1 MAGKN
6 TGDCEYGF
14 PIYGG
19 AYLGD
24 MEYGSVPVIGE
35 TGGAPPAKVRNLS
48 VKVGGVWTAVAK
60 AFAKA
65 SGAWEETDVKVKVGG
80 TWTLI
85 HEK

>member
-35 TGGAPPAKVRNLS
+35 TGGAPPAGAGLW
-48 VKVGGVWTAVAK
+48 VKISGVWTAVV
-60 AFAKA
+60 
-65 SGAWEETDVKVKVGG
+65 SIWVKVAGNWVEASLSAKVGG
-80 TWTLI
+80 TWELI
-85 HEK
+85 Q

>member
-19 AYLGD
+19 AHIGD

-35 TGGAPPAKVRNLS
+35 TAAGLIRNLS
-48 VKVGGVWTAVAK
+48 GNVAGIWKTAVEMLANVSGIWKPVDVLANIGGV
-60 AFAKA
+60 
-65 SGAWEETDVKVKVGG
+65 
-80 TWTLI
+80 WTLI

>member
-14 PIYGG
+14 PVYGG
-19 AYLGD
+19 LYLGD
-24 MEYGSVPVIGE
+24 MEHGSVPVIGE
-35 TGGAPPAKVRNLS
+35 TGGGGAKVRNLS

-60 AFAKA
+60 AFAKVA
-65 SGAWEETDVKVKVGG
+65 GTWQEIDVKAKVGG
-80 TWTLI
+80 VWTTI

>member
-35 TGGAPPAKVRNLS
+35 AAAGLIRNIS

-60 AFAKA
+60 VFAKV
-65 SGAWEETDVKVKVGG
+65 SGAWEEVDLSARVGG
-80 TWTLI
+80 SWELI